1 MQFFFWSH
9 KEVLK
14 SMYQTIFVFFP
25 KANTFLTSLC
35 ESHVTVPRLF
45 FNPHDQEIWPSGR
58 SHVTSQD
65 WAFSTFIMVLH
76 IKSIMQMIKIVVK
89 EGIKPTKRAFL
100 RSFSKFMASS
110 LLLCIYIPVLYL
122 YIFFSYHNLNV

>member
-76 IKSIMQMIKIVVK
+76 IKSKMQMIKIVVK
-89 EGIKPTKRAFL
+89 EGIKPTKRTFL
-100 RSFSKFMASS
+100 RSFSKFMASIV
-110 LLLCIYIPVLYL
+110 LVALHIHTGFIPL
-122 YIFFSYHNLNV
+122 YIFFLS